1 MVPVTPQRVFIEKI
15 RARTPANISVV
26 WEEFEHTGAPMEHIG
41 FGLFSAHAKTVGTKF
56 LVDHLGS
63 SESME

>member
-1 MVPVTPQRVFIEKI
+1 
-15 RARTPANISVV
+15 V